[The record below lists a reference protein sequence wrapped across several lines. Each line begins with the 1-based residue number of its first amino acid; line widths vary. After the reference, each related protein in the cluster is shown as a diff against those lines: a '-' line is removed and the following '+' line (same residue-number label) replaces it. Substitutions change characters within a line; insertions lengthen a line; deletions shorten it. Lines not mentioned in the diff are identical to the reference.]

1 MTIRVVL
8 LLFALLASLNVR
20 ADFNDGVVALMMG
33 DYDKAVQILLPLA
46 ETADHAYA
54 QYFVGR
60 MYAGGQGLEQDYD
73 AAAQWYRKAAEKG
86 VGEAQYRLGDLYQ
99 KGRGV
104 PKDIEYAYGWYSVA
118 AHLGNPKAKDAQQ
131 VSAQK
136 LSDTEMAAA
145 QELSQDLI
153 SKYGQ
158 TPKETSR
165 EQ

>member
-1 MTIRVVL
+1 MMTRVAIL
-8 LLFALLASLNVR
+8 LIALLTGFNAH

-33 DYDKAVQILLPLA
+33 DYEKAVQILMPLA

-73 AAAQWYRKAAEKG
+73 AAAKWYRKAAEKG
-86 VGEAQYRLGDLYQ
+86 VGEAQYRLGKLYQ
-99 KGRGV
+99 QGRGV

-145 QELSQDLI
+145 KELSQDLI
-153 SKYGQ
+153 NKYGS
-158 TPKETSR
+158 TPKDTSR
-165 EQ
+165 TQ